1 MGRKIIFVGVGLIMG
16 KKIPFKLLI
25 SWEEALNLILNHV
38 KPVDRKEKVGI
49 EELVGRVLAE
59 DVQPNISVPSFD
71 RAAMDGYAVRAEDTY
86 EATSTKPKILRLVGV
101 STVGKPV
108 KRRLEKNECIQVA
121 TGSPIPPGADAVVM
135 LEFTEKMGETVY
147 VFKPV
152 YPGANISPMG
162 EDIKKG
168 ETILR
173 DGDLLTP
180 AKVGVL
186 AALGRREAYV
196 YEKPKIAIVPTG
208 AEVKE
213 PGSILEEGQI
223 YDVNSY
229 TLISILSQNGCK
241 PVRFPPIPDVFDE
254 LDKFVKNLINYDM
267 VVFSGGSSV
276 GEQDLL
282 EKVVKKSGEIL
293 FHGVQIKPGKP
304 TLFGLIDGKPV
315 FGMPGYPTSCLS
327 NAYLLLVPAVRK
339 MARLPPKPKQVVK
352 AKISQ
357 RIVLG
362 SGREQFLTV
371 KIQDGKAIPVF
382 KESGA
387 ITSMTEADGYILL
400 PTNLDVLEKGEEV
413 EVTLLE

>member
-1 MGRKIIFVGVGLIMG
+1 LGRKIIFVGVGLIMG

-25 SWEEALNLILNHV
+25 SREEALNLILKHV
-38 KPVDRKEKVGI
+38 KPVERKEKVGI

-59 DVQPNISVPSFD
+59 DVQANISVPSFD

-208 AEVKE
+208 TEVKE

-254 LDKFVKNLINYDM
+254 LDKFVKNLVNYDM

-371 KIQDGKAIPVF
+371 KIQDDKAIPVF
-382 KESGA
+382 KESGT
-387 ITSMTEADGYILL
+387 ITSMTEADGYIIL
-400 PTNLDVLEKGEEV
+400 PVNLDVLEKGEEV

>member
-1 MGRKIIFVGVGLIMG
+1 MGRKIIFVGVGLVMG

-25 SWEEALNLILNHV
+25 SREEALNLILKHV
-38 KPVDRKEKVGI
+38 KPVERKEKVGI

-59 DVQPNISVPSFD
+59 DVQANISVPSFD

-208 AEVKE
+208 TEVKE

-229 TLISILSQNGCK
+229 TLISVLSQNGCK

-254 LDKFVKNLINYDM
+254 LDKFVKNLVNYDM

-382 KESGA
+382 KESGT
-387 ITSMTEADGYILL
+387 ITSMTEADGYIIL
-400 PTNLDVLEKGEEV
+400 PVNLDVLEKGEEV

>member
-1 MGRKIIFVGVGLIMG
+1 
-16 KKIPFKLLI
+16 
-25 SWEEALNLILNHV
+25 
-38 KPVDRKEKVGI
+38 
-49 EELVGRVLAE
+49 
-59 DVQPNISVPSFD
+59 
-71 RAAMDGYAVRAEDTY
+71 
-86 EATSTKPKILRLVGV
+86 
-101 STVGKPV
+101 
-108 KRRLEKNECIQVA
+108 
-121 TGSPIPPGADAVVM
+121 
-135 LEFTEKMGETVY
+135 
-147 VFKPV
+147 
-152 YPGANISPMG
+152 
-162 EDIKKG
+162 
-168 ETILR
+168 
-173 DGDLLTP
+173 
-180 AKVGVL
+180 
-186 AALGRREAYV
+186 
-196 YEKPKIAIVPTG
+196 
-208 AEVKE
+208 
-213 PGSILEEGQI
+213 LEEGQI

-254 LDKFVKNLINYDM
+254 LDKFVKNLVNYDM

-371 KIQDGKAIPVF
+371 KIQNGKAIPVF

-387 ITSMTEADGYILL
+387 ITSMAEADGYIIL
-400 PTNLDVLEKGEEV
+400 PVNLDVLEKEEEV

>member
-1 MGRKIIFVGVGLIMG
+1 LGRKIIFVGVGLVMG

-25 SWEEALNLILNHV
+25 SREEALNLILKHV
-38 KPVDRKEKVGI
+38 KPVERKEKVGI

-59 DVQPNISVPSFD
+59 DVQANISVPSFD

-208 AEVKE
+208 TEVKE

-229 TLISILSQNGCK
+229 TLISVLSQNGCK

-254 LDKFVKNLINYDM
+254 LDKFVKNLVNYDM

-382 KESGA
+382 KESGT
-387 ITSMTEADGYILL
+387 ITSMTEADGYIIL
-400 PTNLDVLEKGEEV
+400 PVNLDVLEKGEEV